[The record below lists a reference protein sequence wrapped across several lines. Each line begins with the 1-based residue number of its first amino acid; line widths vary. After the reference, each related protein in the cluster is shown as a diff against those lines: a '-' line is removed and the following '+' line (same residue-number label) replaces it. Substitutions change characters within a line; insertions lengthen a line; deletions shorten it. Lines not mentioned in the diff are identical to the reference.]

1 MNKMILPLALAA
13 MLAAP
18 AAQAVD
24 LTLWVH
30 PDFSPSAGLPSV
42 ADAYKQAYAE
52 FEKENPGITLKYE
65 IERGGTEALQ
75 QFLTAA
81 TSNTLPDLA
90 LLDGFWISRLTETG
104 KLQPLNDLWS
114 EESRSHWLKQSID
127 AVTLDGK
134 IYAVPF
140 HTSWRGLFYP
150 IDTMKQLGFDTP
162 PQNWDQLLQLGE
174 KAKAEGMSATMLP
187 MASGEVTALHMLSMF
202 WGLGGKMV
210 DDTGKPVFFEGKNR
224 QALEKVYS
232 LYRELIEKGMMP
244 ADTTLDETKIRPFLY
259 AHQTAS
265 IAASTSRITTMY
277 TDDPALKG
285 NLGAFNYPL
294 PGDAKAVPVLTG
306 FTYGIFTADAEKRAA
321 AWKFISFITRPDV
334 IGKLNALA
342 GHLPVVNE
350 VWDQPFYKND
360 PLMQQFRAI
369 VEHGGMRPRP
379 SVPIYPVTT
388 AAWAAQMA
396 DVATGKITPAQAVDK
411 ARDTV
416 MAQYQRLTS
425 R

>member
-1 MNKMILPLALAA
+1 MNKLILPLVMAALMAV
-13 MLAAP
+13 P
-18 AAQAVD
+18 AQAVE
-24 LTLWVH
+24 LKLWVH

-52 FEKENPGITLKYE
+52 FEKENPGITIKYE

-90 LLDGFWISRLTETG
+90 LLDGFWISRLAETG

-114 EESRSHWLKQSID
+114 AKSQAHWLKQSID

-150 IDTMKQLGFDTP
+150 IDTMKQLGVETP
-162 PQNWDQLLQLGE
+162 PQTWDQFLALGQ
-174 KAKAEGMSATMLP
+174 KAKDKGMFVTMLP

-202 WGLGGKMV
+202 WGLGGELV
-210 DDTGKPVFFEGKNR
+210 DKTGKPVFFEGKNR

-232 LYRELIEKGMMP
+232 LYRELIEKGFMP
-244 ADTTLDETKIRPFLY
+244 PDTTLNETKIRPFLY

-265 IAASTSRITTMY
+265 IAGSTSRITTMY

-285 NLGAFNYPL
+285 DLGAFNYPL
-294 PGDAKAVPVLTG
+294 PDGAKAVPVLTG
-306 FTYGIFTADAEKRAA
+306 FTYGIFTTDAEKRDA
-321 AWKFISFITRPDV
+321 AWKFIAFITRPD
-334 IGKLNALA
+334 ILGKLNALA
-342 GHLPVVNE
+342 GHLPVVKE

-360 PLMQQFRAI
+360 PLMQQFREI

-379 SVPIYPVTT
+379 SVPIYPVLT
-388 AAWAAQMA
+388 AAWSAQMA
-396 DVATGKITPAQAVDK
+396 DVATGKITPSEAVDR

-416 MAQYQRLTS
+416 MAQYKRLIS